1 MSKTLLIVDDDHT
14 NCRLIQAIFGAEGME
29 VLVAHDGQSGI
40 DLARSA
46 SPDILLLDLR
56 MPGLD
61 GLEVLA
67 RLKQEIPALPVVML
81 TSSKDVKT
89 AVRATQLGAFD
100 YLTKPFVNDEV
111 VAVVQRALHT
121 RALQLEVED
130 LRLRLGAGGGLAA
143 LMGPSPQVRELVE
156 QVRTVA

>member
-1 MSKTLLIVDDDHT
+1 
-14 NCRLIQAIFGAEGME
+14 ME

-40 DLARSA
+40 DLALSA

-61 GLEVLA
+61 GLDVLA

-81 TSSKDVKT
+81 TGSKDVKT

-111 VAVVQRALHT
+111 VAVVRRALQT
-121 RALQLEVED
+121 RALQRIFHGRSGHIRGSWVSSIKQSSAARRFGL
-130 LRLRLGAGGGLAA
+130 LFSISRIFRRLA
-143 LMGPSPQVRELVE
+143 PSTRMVQKCFSSRRSELP
-156 QVRTVA
+156 